1 MVSIG
6 KCKSGPATL
15 YSQINIQHR
24 LLKMIITISLSETL
38 LTLFVLCPFSSLL
51 IDLRWPRVYEGH
63 YQVNIKQFC
72 SPFWKRIVGYRW
84 IRKFGKSMK
93 KKSKLCSQLLRLHV
107 ILYVLIG
114 VYENSVTCKC
124 HRPCKNDSKI
134 IAIYELSPQQPMTS
148 LSNDILLRF

>member
-1 MVSIG
+1 MQEWSCHFIFLDQH
-6 KCKSGPATL
+6 ST
-15 YSQINIQHR
+15 HR

-38 LTLFVLCPFSSLL
+38 LTLFVLCSFSSLL

-93 KKSKLCSQLLRLHV
+93 KKIKTLFIV
-107 ILYVLIG
+107 I
-114 VYENSVTCKC
+114 E
-124 HRPCKNDSKI
+124 
-134 IAIYELSPQQPMTS
+134 IARNFVCFNWCI
-148 LSNDILLRF
+148 